1 MSADETVETIETV
14 DFYFDPACPWT
25 WLTSRWLVDVA
36 EQRALDIDWRSLSLS
51 VINAGREVPDEHRA
65 RLAVSAAL
73 HRVMAALRADG
84 RVDLIGDVY
93 TEYGRRVHHDQAGPS
108 LELLRDVLETA
119 GASAW
124 ASAIDADDWDD
135 VVVESTREACGLAGP
150 DVGSPVIAVGEPRV
164 AFFGPIVSPPPV
176 GDDAVALFDHIVGLA
191 AIPGVYEIK
200 RGRSGPP
207 EFGPR
212 P

>member
-1 MSADETVETIETV
+1 MSADETIETIETV

-36 EQRALDIDWRSLSLS
+36 EQRALDIDWRSLSLG
-51 VINAGREVPDEHRA
+51 VINAEREVSEEHRA
-65 RLAVSAAL
+65 RYEVSATL
-73 HRVMAALRADG
+73 HRVMAAMRADG

-93 TEYGRRVHHDQAGPS
+93 TEYGRRVHHDQEPPTID
-108 LELLRDVLETA
+108 LVREVLAVA
-119 GASAW
+119 GASEW
-124 ASAIDADDWDD
+124 ESAIETESWDEM
-135 VVVESTREACGLAGP
+135 VVEATREACGMAGP
-150 DVGSPVIAVGEPRV
+150 DVGSPVLAVGEPRV
-164 AFFGPIVSPPPV
+164 GFFGPIVSPPPV
-176 GDDAVALFDHIVGLA
+176 GDDALALFDHIVGLA

-207 EFGPR
+207 QYGPR